1 MIIKSGM
8 ALIPIAI
15 SPYGQFGPIIQ
26 RFLYGT
32 RTLPHPPYQNKKK
45 PNALPAAK
53 QLVSRKVPQGILKRA
68 NKLWHREHKNE
79 FYGTSYM
86 AADPWSDVDQQL
98 GLLTCLANGKHM
110 MKYINTVRKRQLKL
124 KKPVGSSTPSAS
136 TPVDAPIIDESITR
150 QTPHVNP
157 FVATDL
163 YLNLSG
169 ISDGDEACDEEN
181 LSSSSDNLG
190 APALLA

>member
-1 MIIKSGM
+1 MTTAEDEYD
-8 ALIPIAI
+8 AL
-15 SPYGQFGPIIQ
+15 
-26 RFLYGT
+26 
-32 RTLPHPPYQNKKK
+32 RTLMGKI
-45 PNALPAAK
+45 AANTSQGQAFVGRSWIK
-53 QLVSRKVPQGILKRA
+53 ARQVSQSAELSVSRKVPQGILKRA